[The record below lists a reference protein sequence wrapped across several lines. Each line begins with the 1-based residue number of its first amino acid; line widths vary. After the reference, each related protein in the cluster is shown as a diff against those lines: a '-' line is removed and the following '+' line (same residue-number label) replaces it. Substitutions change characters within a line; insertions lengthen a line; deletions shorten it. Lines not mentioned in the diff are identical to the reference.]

1 MSRYVDVVAK
11 GDIDYDGGGATIN
24 GDDATRYAPLKSIAY
39 PANNGHGDWTETIVV
54 TYTDGTQERIRGHVT
69 DSGVIEE

>member
-1 MSRYVDVVAK
+1 MSKYVDVVLK
-11 GDIDYDGGGATIN
+11 DDIDHNGGVAVIN
-24 GDDATRYAPLKSIAY
+24 GDCATRFAPLKSIAY